1 MLFFPSFIS
10 IVHVV
15 RMIKKIPSRLD
26 QDSCHSTH
34 KACVSAQSLSLCC
47 SSAEPHLTSSA
58 SLYPS
63 STHTHSV
70 WFKPLEQTASW
81 LSDTF
86 TVHLCLQQRT
96 FMCPVGQNWGQ
107 GGLIVCD
114 CCIIQLKL
122 CWGYVER
129 GMEKEDKGVAVHSKS
144 PDPVR

>member
-1 MLFFPSFIS
+1 MSVGSWCDVSDKQPCHLEKGDQLCTIQYELFSITPCLVKLFMPCMIFFTLTQDYEYLFLTSYAFFPSFIS

-15 RMIKKIPSRLD
+15 HMIKKIPSRLD

-70 WFKPLEQTASW
+70 WFKPLEQTAS
-81 LSDTF
+81 
-86 TVHLCLQQRT
+86 
-96 FMCPVGQNWGQ
+96 
-107 GGLIVCD
+107 
-114 CCIIQLKL
+114 
-122 CWGYVER
+122 
-129 GMEKEDKGVAVHSKS
+129 
-144 PDPVR
+144 